1 MRIALKLLTSSIVLL
16 SAAVWL
22 GGAIRT
28 CGEQQRGGRAALTR
42 RDKVRD

>member
-1 MRIALKLLTSSIVLL
+1 LTSSIVLL

-28 CGEQQRGGRAALTR
+28 CGERQRGGRTALTR
-42 RDKVRD
+42 RGVIRD